1 LDVYCFARASCAP
14 AFEADWLVNLQA
26 HSYVSRV
33 NSSRGLLGLL
43 LFAALFF
50 FGACAQNP
58 TEPSES
64 HIRDTIRF
72 LASDAMM
79 GRESGTPFAHSTAL
93 YLRKRY
99 IELGLSPAFENGF
112 TQEFPFQGG
121 LEAGPAFADAEGKRL
136 EGIPLPFAESGE
148 ARGVAVFAR
157 FCLDDSAAKRDDF
170 DGLEIEGKIVFCLRY
185 GPQGSTDPKFSRSM
199 SFENKW
205 QAAVKRKAAAVVFV
219 GKRGS
224 EPPALGDFPRRG
236 GKAPALYVPME
247 KALSFAGWLEEEEKL
262 LAEGKPSVHAGP
274 ICSSSN
280 VCPEVQVSARYQAKQ
295 KTGFNVGAYLTPP
308 RPAQKDIIV
317 GAHLDHLGLGSF
329 SSMGG
334 RGQIHNGADDNAS
347 GTAAVL
353 ELARLLRARIAS
365 GDLKL
370 PGDRNILFA
379 HFDAEERGLFGSM
392 HMAQKLKADRTL
404 LMVNLDMVGRL
415 RADKGL
421 SIQGKDTSDPRLK
434 EILELPGNSALVGAR
449 IKLISG
455 GRGPSDHASFYMRGL
470 PVVFLFTGYHMQYH
484 KPSDDTALLNMA
496 GIAQI
501 VNYTA
506 RIVESTAAL
515 NPPPEFRSA
524 GKEEE
529 DRGYSFK
536 LRLGIMPGGYERGGD
551 GLLVAGIQKGAPVGK
566 TGIREGDKLVQI
578 GEQKVSDIYDL
589 MEFLGDA
596 EPNVDY
602 RIVFMRGK
610 ERMTGATTLITE

>member
-1 LDVYCFARASCAP
+1 
-14 AFEADWLVNLQA
+14 
-26 HSYVSRV
+26 
-33 NSSRGLLGLL
+33 
-43 LFAALFF
+43 
-50 FGACAQNP
+50 
-58 TEPSES
+58 
-64 HIRDTIRF
+64 
-72 LASDAMM
+72 
-79 GRESGTPFAHSTAL
+79 
-93 YLRKRY
+93 
-99 IELGLSPAFENGF
+99 
-112 TQEFPFQGG
+112 
-121 LEAGPAFADAEGKRL
+121 
-136 EGIPLPFAESGE
+136 
-148 ARGVAVFAR
+148 
-157 FCLDDSAAKRDDF
+157 
-170 DGLEIEGKIVFCLRY
+170 
-185 GPQGSTDPKFSRSM
+185 
-199 SFENKW
+199 
-205 QAAVKRKAAAVVFV
+205 
-219 GKRGS
+219 
-224 EPPALGDFPRRG
+224 
-236 GKAPALYVPME
+236 
-247 KALSFAGWLEEEEKL
+247 
-262 LAEGKPSVHAGP
+262 
-274 ICSSSN
+274 
-280 VCPEVQVSARYQAKQ
+280 
-295 KTGFNVGAYLTPP
+295 
-308 RPAQKDIIV
+308 
-317 GAHLDHLGLGSF
+317 
-329 SSMGG
+329 
-334 RGQIHNGADDNAS
+334 
-347 GTAAVL
+347 
-353 ELARLLRARIAS
+353 
-365 GDLKL
+365 
-370 PGDRNILFA
+370 
-379 HFDAEERGLFGSM
+379 
-392 HMAQKLKADRTL
+392 
-404 LMVNLDMVGRL
+404 MVNLDMVGRL